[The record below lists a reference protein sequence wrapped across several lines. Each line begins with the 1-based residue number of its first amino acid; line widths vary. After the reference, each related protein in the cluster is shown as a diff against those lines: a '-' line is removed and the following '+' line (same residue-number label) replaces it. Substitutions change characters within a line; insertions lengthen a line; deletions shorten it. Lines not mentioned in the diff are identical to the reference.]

1 MFNFFKFGRTK
12 KSYVTSDGDLEKN
25 IETVQNAVS
34 EVSNEIQ
41 KAFGKQF
48 DEMKKGKVKL
58 IDVKTGEAISKE
70 QFMKRGFDDNMK
82 MVSTEASKL
91 EWWSDVIDFVI
102 KGGNPNAID
111 ENGNTFLHR
120 FPEWT
125 DELVK
130 YGVSLSNAGVKNNDG
145 YIPLSLTARNPHLK
159 LIEATPKEY
168 LNIVWPNG
176 TTIMT
181 KYLKESHLT
190 ENAIKVFESLLK
202 AGADLRTPN
211 KKGQT
216 PLDIIGQRIDYFD
229 YFVCAFE
236 NGHDIS
242 DVKMD
247 YKENWYSQETKKIPL
262 LFAMMKN
269 AYSDKCIEGLLNI
282 LSKSDL
288 TQRDDNGN
296 TLLHTWATEFDK
308 NEGRGE
314 EAREQLFSVLATKI
328 SVNALNSN
336 GETPLVSAFKIGEYY
351 AEYMC
356 HGSPHSYETTRKD
369 FAALLLD
376 KMDAYGV
383 NLADKDGMTAL
394 HYAAKEGFN
403 NEVVALV
410 QKGANVSAKNAEGKT
425 PADVADNNLMKA
437 YLNLIAERV
446 PQKIT
451 TQSVSLNRTDHQN
464 TIE

>member
-1 MFNFFKFGRTK
+1 MFGFFKSRSPKNEGSLVKEAK
-12 KSYVTSDGDLEKN
+12 KF
-25 IETVQNAVS
+25 S
-34 EVSNEIQ
+34 ELREITTW
-41 KAFGKQF
+41 F
-48 DEMKKGKVKL
+48 E
-58 IDVKTGEAISKE
+58 
-70 QFMKRGFDDNMK
+70 
-82 MVSTEASKL
+82 
-91 EWWSDVIDFVI
+91 VITFI
-102 KGGNPNAID
+102 NKGGNPNAVD
-111 ENGNTFLHR
+111 EKGNTFLHR

-216 PLDIIGQRIDYFD
+216 PLDIIGQRINYFD

-269 AYSDKCIEGLLNI
+269 AYSEKCIEGLLNI

-288 TQRDDNGN
+288 TRRDDNGN
-296 TLLHTWATEFDK
+296 TLLHTWATAFDK
-308 NEGRGE
+308 NEHIGK
-314 EAREQLFSVLATKI
+314 EAREQLFCVLTTQI
-328 SVNALNSN
+328 DVNARNKD
-336 GETPLVSAFKIGEYY
+336 GETPLVSAFKMGEYY

-356 HGSPHSYETTRKD
+356 HGEPHSYDTTRVE
-369 FAALLLD
+369 FAKLLLD

-394 HYAAKEGFN
+394 HYAAQNGFN

-410 QKGANVSAKNAEGKT
+410 QKGANVSAKNAKGKT
-425 PADVADNNLMKA
+425 PADIADNDLMKA
-437 YLNLIAERV
+437 YLQMVAESKAQRV
-446 PQKIT
+446 ITQPIMQKMPD
-451 TQSVSLNRTDHQN
+451 NQN
-464 TIE
+464 TIA

>member
-1 MFNFFKFGRTK
+1 MFGFFKSRRSMVK
-12 KSYVTSDGDLEKN
+12 DLLKE
-25 IETVQNAVS
+25 ET
-34 EVSNEIQ
+34 
-41 KAFGKQF
+41 KQF
-48 DEMKKGKVKL
+48 AVLRELKHWT
-58 IDVKTGEAISKE
+58 DVVEFIIE
-70 QFMKRGFDDNMK
+70 
-82 MVSTEASKL
+82 
-91 EWWSDVIDFVI
+91 
-102 KGGNPNAID
+102 GGNPNAVD

-120 FPEWT
+120 FPEHT
-125 DELVK
+125 DILVK
-130 YGVSLSNAGVKNNDG
+130 KGVSLDNAGVKNNDG
-145 YIPLSLTARNPHLK
+145 YIPLARNPRVSVHPVLVA
-159 LIEATPKEY
+159 ATPKEY
-168 LNIVWPNG
+168 LNEVWPNG

-181 KYLKESHLT
+181 EYLKESHLT

-216 PLDIIGQRIDYFD
+216 PLDIIGQRINYFD

-247 YKENWYSQETKKIPL
+247 YKENWYSQESKKIPL

-288 TQRDDNGN
+288 TVRDDEGN
-296 TLLHTWATEFDK
+296 TLLHAWATAFDK
-308 NEGRGE
+308 NENRGK
-314 EAREQLFSVLATKI
+314 EAREQLFCVLANKI
-328 SVNALNSN
+328 SVNALNN
-336 GETPLVSAFKIGEYY
+336 NDETPLVSAFKMGEYY

-356 HGSPHSYETTRKD
+356 HGEPHGYHTTRVE
-369 FAALLLD
+369 FAKLLLD

-394 HYAAKEGFN
+394 HYAAQNGFN

-425 PADVADNNLMKA
+425 PADIADNDLMKA
-437 YLNLIAERV
+437 YLQMVAESKPQRIA
-446 PQKIT
+446 
-451 TQSVSLNRTDHQN
+451 TQSVQRAVSDNQN
-464 TIE
+464 TIG

>member
-1 MFNFFKFGRTK
+1 MFGFFKSHSPKNEGSLVKEAK
-12 KSYVTSDGDLEKN
+12 KF
-25 IETVQNAVS
+25 S
-34 EVSNEIQ
+34 ELRKITTWFE
-41 KAFGKQF
+41 
-48 DEMKKGKVKL
+48 
-58 IDVKTGEAISKE
+58 
-70 QFMKRGFDDNMK
+70 
-82 MVSTEASKL
+82 
-91 EWWSDVIDFVI
+91 VITFI
-102 KGGNPNAID
+102 NKGGNPNAVD

-159 LIEATPKEY
+159 LIEATPNEY

-216 PLDIIGQRIDYFD
+216 PLDIIGQRINYFD

-288 TQRDDNGN
+288 TVRDDEGN
-296 TLLHTWATEFDK
+296 TLLHTWATAFDK
-308 NEGRGE
+308 NENRGK
-314 EAREQLFSVLATKI
+314 EAREQLFCVLANKI
-328 SVNALNSN
+328 SVNALNN
-336 GETPLVSAFKIGEYY
+336 NDETPLVSAFKMGEYY

-356 HGSPHSYETTRKD
+356 HGEPHGYHTTRVE
-369 FAALLLD
+369 FAKLLLD

-394 HYAAKEGFN
+394 HYAAQNGFN

-425 PADVADNNLMKA
+425 PADIADNDLMKA
-437 YLNLIAERV
+437 YLQMVAESKPQRIA
-446 PQKIT
+446 
-451 TQSVSLNRTDHQN
+451 TQSVQRVVSDNQN
-464 TIE
+464 TIG